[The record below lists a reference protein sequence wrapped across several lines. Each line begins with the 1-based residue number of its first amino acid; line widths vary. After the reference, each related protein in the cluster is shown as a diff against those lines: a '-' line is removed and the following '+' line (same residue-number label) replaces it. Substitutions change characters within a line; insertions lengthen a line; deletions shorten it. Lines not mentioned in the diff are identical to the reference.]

1 MKNIFVISLKGFEN
15 YFLNCFKILV
25 GILFGALAWF
35 VLIELIRSSTSSGTV
50 GERKI
55 VFLFSGPRKMRVF
68 FALTLFLFILSAILV
83 KQLLKWFEIFGTG
96 Y

>member
-1 MKNIFVISLKGFEN
+1 MKDIIVISLKGFEN
-15 YFLNCFKILV
+15 YFLNCLKILF

-55 VFLFSGPRKMRVF
+55 VFLVSRPRYER
-68 FALTLFLFILSAILV
+68 
-83 KQLLKWFEIFGTG
+83 
-96 Y
+96 